1 MRLVEPWFG
10 QWDDEM
16 LIWRVLSVEFEI
28 EPKIYTV
35 SELEQYIR
43 DSGDSFRVEIRY
55 ADELYGNARRTL
67 EEVLKLFAKLKN
79 ELGDKYFNYILLPR
93 EQVTLD
99 FCACKYIGDVFKEMR
114 IKMEWDSWYGENLD
128 ALWDIL
134 TGLPHKG
141 DDFTIIRPKR
151 FVGIPHGEN
160 ATFTKYVDKICSI
173 FQEAQEQGDLTVQI
187 EYIENK
193 SSKDNSVY
201 MV

>member
-1 MRLVEPWFG
+1 MHDRTYGFN
-10 QWDDEM
+10 
-16 LIWRVLSVEFEI
+16 WRVLSVEFEI

-35 SELEQYIR
+35 SELEQYI
-43 DSGDSFRVEIRY
+43 
-55 ADELYGNARRTL
+55 
-67 EEVLKLFAKLKN
+67 
-79 ELGDKYFNYILLPR
+79 
-93 EQVTLD
+93 D

-134 TGLPHKG
+134 TGLPYKG

-151 FVGIPHGEN
+151 FVGIPHGKN